1 MVQSTMEVAGRCWA
15 GGGGGGAHGH
25 VLAAVVLGT
34 GSDRG
39 REQQQAFSVTRLVP
53 EGFVVSQYECK
64 KHCRSRSCSQQ
75 WFESVTRMKT
85 NDVKPGNPKL
95 KSELQN
101 ASCVV
106 RIN

>member
-15 GGGGGGAHGH
+15 RGGGAHGH
-25 VLAAVVLGT
+25 VLAAVVPGT

-53 EGFVVSQYECK
+53 EGFVVSQYECE

-85 NDVKPGNPKL
+85 NDVKPTWQPKA
-95 KSELQN
+95 K
-101 ASCVV
+101 V
-106 RIN
+106 RATKYFLCGSH